1 VLASAMR
8 SQMAWHI
15 RAEELNPF
23 KRYNPMR
30 YWKYWSNSQQMDR
43 YISTELDKVYEE
55 WKTSNNAVQKS
66 KSVINLVIDGY
77 MNGRKIEARL
87 DPQFK
92 KWAITQIRE
101 FLFVGHDSTA
111 ATIVYCLYL
120 LSKNKSALANIR
132 AEHDKVFGS
141 DVSNVT
147 NTIKEQPQLINQ
159 LPYTA
164 AVIKE
169 TLRLFPPASGLREGL
184 PGVSFCDSRGNQYP
198 TEGLTIW
205 ILHPS
210 IHRNPR
216 YWPQADSFVPER
228 WLVEADDP
236 LYPPRG
242 GWRPF
247 EFGPRNCIGQTLVM
261 LDVKIALAM
270 LIREFDI
277 NDAYEEFD
285 MKNATSGIKTINGER
300 AYQVSQGAAHPADGF
315 PCRVSSRQTG

>member
-1 VLASAMR
+1 
-8 SQMAWHI
+8 MAWHI

-30 YWKYWSNSQQMDR
+30 YWKYWSNGQKMDQ
-43 YISTELDKVYEE
+43 YISTEIDKAYEE
-55 WKTSNNAVQKS
+55 WKSAGVTSAKS
-66 KSVINLVIDGY
+66 KSVMNLVIEEY
-77 MNGRKIEARL
+77 MNGKEAKASL

-92 KWAITQIRE
+92 KWAIVQIRE

-111 ATIVYCLYL
+111 ATIVYCIYL
-120 LSKNKSALANIR
+120 LSKNKSALTKIR
-132 AEHDKVFGS
+132 AEHDNVFGS
-141 DVSNVT
+141 DFSMASNA
-147 NTIKEQPQLINQ
+147 IKEQPQLINQ
-159 LPYTA
+159 LPFTT

-169 TLRLFPPASGLREGL
+169 ALRLFPPASGLREGL
-184 PGVSFCDSRGNQYP
+184 PGVSFRDSKGNQYP

-216 YWPQADSFVPER
+216 YWPQADSFIPER

-261 LDVKIALAM
+261 LDVKVALVM

-277 NDAYEEFD
+277 HDAYDEFD
-285 MKNATSGIKTINGER
+285 QSNSTKGIKTVDGER
-300 AYQVSQGAAHPADGF
+300 AYQISQGAAHPADGF
-315 PCRVSSRQTG
+315 PCRASFSRSS